1 LGAHPGRDTA
11 QPVNLTDRIDWQWYA
26 VAAAVPL
33 LGALVGFVAG
43 IVFMARSKIGPALA
57 LWATSWLALVVWGAV
72 GWAIILNEAFDE
84 IANEAEVSTLTQSTE
99 ELGESSSQSVQ
110 PAPSPEEDQPAP
122 SSQDD
127 DPAPSPADP
136 STGADTEA
144 RKTCG
149 NLMVTRDS
157 VTCKFAQ
164 NVFYEY
170 WTATDGG
177 SSPID
182 RISAYSPAL
191 GRELKLTCDEGVS
204 VSCFTEAGGEVRI
217 PVGALD
223 EYTQADADAYAAS
236 NTVSK

>member
-1 LGAHPGRDTA
+1 MPRAPRAEQDTLEAHPRRDTA

-26 VAAAVPL
+26 VAAALPL
-33 LGALVGFVAG
+33 VGALVGFVAG

-57 LWATSWLALVVWGAV
+57 LWATSWLALVVWGVV
-72 GWAIILNEAFDE
+72 GWAIILSQAFDE
-84 IANEAEVSTLTQSTE
+84 IANEAEVST
-99 ELGESSSQSVQ
+99 SQSVQ

-136 STGADTEA
+136 RTGADTEV
-144 RKTCG
+144 RCG

-157 VTCKFAQ
+157 VTCGFAQ

-177 SSPID
+177 SSPTG

-191 GRELKLTCDEGVS
+191 GRELKLSCDEGAS

-217 PVGALD
+217 PVAALD

-236 NTVSK
+236 NTVRK

>member
-1 LGAHPGRDTA
+1 MEAHPRRDTA
-11 QPVNLTDRIDWQWYA
+11 QSVNLTDRIDWQWYA
-26 VAAAVPL
+26 VAAALPL

-72 GWAIILNEAFDE
+72 GWAIFLNQFFDE

-99 ELGESSSQSVQ
+99 ELGESSSQQSV
-110 PAPSPEEDQPAP
+110 QPAP

-127 DPAPSPADP
+127 EPAPSSADP
-136 STGADTEA
+136 STGADTEV

-157 VTCKFAQ
+157 VTCGFAQ

-177 SSPID
+177 SSTIG

-223 EYTQADADAYAAS
+223 DYTQADADAYAAS